1 MHHFAKNLNFKYN
14 DFMLKYGHYSS
25 RLSRIRRNRSFNS
38 IFIWSKVARWTLFG
52 IVGGL
57 IFFFLYFLWVSR
69 DLPTPGKLASGNIKD
84 STKILDK
91 KGIVLYSI
99 YKDYNRLY
107 IPLKDI
113 PENLR
118 KATIVTEDKDFY
130 TNQGFSVTG
139 LFRGLVLDP
148 LLRQNFTGGST
159 ITQQLV
165 KNTLLSPERSLTRK
179 LKELILAIQVDKR
192 FSKDQILEMYLNNVP
207 YGGTAIGVEAAS
219 NLYFGKHAK
228 ELDLAQSAFL
238 AGLPQAPSYYS
249 PYAGKG
255 KTYIDR
261 TRHVLNRMHDEGLI
275 STKQVDDSMH
285 EVDEFK
291 FTQKQGN
298 LKAPHFVQYVRE
310 QLAKLYGESYV
321 ESGNLTVTTT
331 LDYEIE
337 KKAEDIVTSEVEN
350 LKGYKVGNG
359 AAVVLDPKTGGIL
372 AMVGSH
378 DYFDTD
384 HEGNFNAAV
393 AKRQPGSSLK
403 PIMYS
408 VAFERGYTPASLI
421 MDLKTEFPT
430 NVPGQPTY
438 IPVNYDGKFRG
449 PVQLRFALGN
459 SLNVPAV
466 KMLARVGIKP
476 VMQKAYDMGIEN
488 WKPTDENLKNVGLS
502 LVLGGRE
509 ATLLQEVTAYSVF
522 ADRGLKHDPY
532 AIVEVKDSNGKT
544 LYKHQDSSGN
554 KIISGE
560 IAFLISHIL
569 LDDVARS
576 DAFGRYSFLNIS
588 GKTVSVKTGTTD
600 SKRDNWTVGFT
611 PSIVVGVWVGNND
624 NTPMNPRIASGI
636 TGATPIW
643 NKIMTAVLKGKSNEE
658 PQKPDGVI
666 AVQVDAF
673 SGGLPRDGQTRTE
686 YFLKGTEP
694 TTPASIYRKLKISKH
709 QDGKLANSDEISHG
723 DYDVKEYVVFEESDT
738 VSTDGK
744 NRWQDAINAWIDQN
758 HKDDSLYH
766 PPHDVSDY
774 KYDAPTDTPTPTP
787 TGSITPSPTPTGI
800 LPTIEP

>member
-1 MHHFAKNLNFKYN
+1 MAR
-14 DFMLKYGHYSS
+14 YGNYSS
-25 RLSRIRRNRSFNS
+25 RLSRIRRNRTFNS
-38 IFIWSKVARWTLFG
+38 IFIWSKLARWALFG
-52 IVGGL
+52 IIGGL

-69 DLPTPGKLASGNIKD
+69 DLPTPGKLANGNIKD

-107 IPLKDI
+107 IPLNDI
-113 PENLR
+113 PQNLR

-139 LFRGLVLDP
+139 LVRGLIIDP
-148 LLRQNFTGGST
+148 LLHRSFTGGST

-165 KNTLLSPERSLTRK
+165 KNVLLSPERSLTRK

-192 FSKDQILEMYLNNVP
+192 FTKDQILEMYLNNVP

-255 KTYIDR
+255 KTYIER

-275 STKQVDDSMH
+275 SKKQVDDSMG
-285 EVDEFK
+285 EVNDFK

-310 QLAKLYGESYV
+310 QLNKLYGESYV
-321 ESGNLTVTTT
+321 ENGNLTVTTT
-331 LDYEIE
+331 VDYEIE

-350 LKGYKVGNG
+350 LKGYRVGNG
-359 AAVVLDPKTGGIL
+359 AAVVLDPKTDAIL

-384 HEGNFNAAV
+384 HEGNFNAAT
-393 AKRQPGSSLK
+393 ARRQPGSSLK

-438 IPVNYDGKFRG
+438 IPENYDGKFRG

-459 SLNVPAV
+459 SFNIPAI
-466 KMLARVGIKP
+466 KMLSRVGIKP
-476 VMQKAYDMGIEN
+476 VMQKAYDMGIDN

-509 ATLLQEVTAYSVF
+509 ATLLQETTAYSVY
-522 ADRGLKHDPY
+522 AARGVKHEPY

-554 KIISGE
+554 KVISSE

-576 DAFGRYSFLNIS
+576 DAFGRYSLLNIP

-600 SKRDNWTVGFT
+600 SKRDNWAVGFT
-611 PSIVVGVWVGNND
+611 PSFVVGVWVGNND
-624 NTPMNPRIASGI
+624 NTPMNPKIASGI

-643 NKIMTAVLKGKSNEE
+643 NKIMQAVLKGKPNEE
-658 PQKPDGVI
+658 PQKPDGVV

-673 SGGLPRDGQTRTE
+673 SGGLPRDGQPTRTE
-686 YFLKGTEP
+686 YFVKGTEP
-694 TTPASIYRKLKISKH
+694 TTPASIYKKLKISKH
-709 QDGKLANSDEISHG
+709 QDGKLANEDEISHG
-723 DYDVKEYVVFEESDT
+723 DYDVKEYVVFEESDP
-738 VSTDGK
+738 VSQDGK
-744 NRWQDAINAWIDQN
+744 NRWQDAINQWIDQN
-758 HKDDSLYH
+758 HKDDGLYH

-774 KYDAPTDTPTPTP
+774 KYSSPTDTSAPTPTPTP
-787 TGSITPSPTPTGI
+787 TPLPTGI
-800 LPTIEP
+800 LPTLTP